1 MKIGIASIA
10 EVDGFWPMIYQDIQ
24 RGCDKTG
31 GATSSGE
38 LYQMC
43 RSGNAFLFIGYDDA
57 IKVASVWRFETWP
70 SGTVLRCMALSGR
83 QMGTWIV
90 PLYEFAMSQAAI
102 GGTDRLIA
110 QGRKGWDRALSR
122 FLKVRVLWQTY
133 EVVNA
138 QR

>member
-1 MKIGIASIA
+1 MNIGIASA
-10 EVDGFWPMIYQDIQ
+10 PEVDRFWPMIGLEMQ

-43 RSGNAFLFIGYDDA
+43 RAGDAFLFIGYENEV
-57 IKVASVWRFETWP
+57 KMASVWRFETWP
-70 SGTVLRCMALSGR
+70 SGVVFRCMALCGKE
-83 QMGTWIV
+83 MGTWIV

-102 GGTDRLIA
+102 GGTNRLIA

-133 EVVNA
+133 EV
-138 QR
+138 R